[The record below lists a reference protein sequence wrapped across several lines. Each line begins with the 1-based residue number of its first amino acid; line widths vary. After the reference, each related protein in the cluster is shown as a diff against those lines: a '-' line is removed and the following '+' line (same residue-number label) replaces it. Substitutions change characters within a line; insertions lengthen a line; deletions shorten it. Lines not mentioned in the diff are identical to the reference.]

1 MRGIYR
7 VCMFVLLL
15 VKVPLTLPSHITLTL
30 KIKSHRGLMFNK
42 ILKYVQAMEKN
53 AILFLVHHRS
63 NINQS
68 IIHYIPHLVKGS

>member
-1 MRGIYR
+1 
-7 VCMFVLLL
+7 
-15 VKVPLTLPSHITLTL
+15 
-30 KIKSHRGLMFNK
+30 MFNK

-68 IIHYIPHLVKGS
+68 IIHYIPHLVKGSWVHHESMRKKKWEDK